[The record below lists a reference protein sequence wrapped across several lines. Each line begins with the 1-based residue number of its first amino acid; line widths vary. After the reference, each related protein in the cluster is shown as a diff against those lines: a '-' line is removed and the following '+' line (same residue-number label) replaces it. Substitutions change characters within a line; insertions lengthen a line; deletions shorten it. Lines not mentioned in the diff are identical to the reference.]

1 MAQGKSNAAV
11 WWGLGLAIAVVV
23 GIAIVVP
30 IAMRRYVQSNSAETP
45 AISSLRTICS
55 ADISYQFGHPEGFAR
70 SLEDLGVAKLID
82 PALAKG
88 EKYGYRFIY
97 LPVPDHGDKVQHF
110 TVVARPV
117 KREPGNMNSYL
128 IDDTCK
134 IRYTK
139 EDRAPKA
146 SDPEI

>member
-1 MAQGKSNAAV
+1 MAHGKSSTL
-11 WWGLGLAIAVVV
+11 WWGLGVAVAAVVGIAVVV
-23 GIAIVVP
+23 PLAL
-30 IAMRRYVQSNSAETP
+30 RRYVESNSAETP

-70 SLEDLGVAKLID
+70 SLGDLGASKLID

-97 LPVPDHGDKVQHF
+97 LPVPDHGDKVEHF
-110 TVVARPV
+110 TVVARPI
-117 KREPGNMNSYL
+117 KREPGAMNSYL

-134 IRYTK
+134 IRFTK
-139 EDRAPKA
+139 EDRAPKP